1 MSSQVFKCQLICSA
15 LHRCYLSK
23 TKRADFSS
31 SFTALGTMT
40 GGGGK
45 VMKGRMGSSV
55 VTDVS
60 PEEVSA

>member
-1 MSSQVFKCQLICSA
+1 M
-15 LHRCYLSK
+15 
-23 TKRADFSS
+23 KRADFSS

-40 GGGGK
+40 GGGNK